1 MTAPVDRSELA
12 ARAILRT
19 VMACGDNEEK
29 QLRFLASMLRQM
41 QDKAE
46 IECANRR

>member
-1 MTAPVDRSELA
+1 MIVPHDMLA

-19 VMACGDNEEK
+19 LRDCGDNEDK
-29 QLRFLASMLRQM
+29 QLRFLAMMLRQM